1 MRYTQYRFIVPQEKI
16 VRVITDTDAK
26 NEADDQFAIAQALLS
41 PKMENV
47 GFIAAH
53 FGTRRTQ
60 RSMAESYTELETVFG
75 KMGFDTAGMLH
86 RGAPHAL
93 PDAATPVDSEG
104 ARLIVREAM
113 RADERPLFV
122 TFLGPLTDLASA
134 YLLEPR
140 IAGRLTAIWIGGGA
154 YPEGG
159 VEFNLSNDIH
169 AVNVVFASGIE
180 VWQVP
185 KNVYEMM
192 AVSLAELEARVRPCG
207 AIGEY
212 LCDQLHEH
220 AATEQPRKNPFRSGE
235 TWVLGDNPAVGLI
248 LYEHRFC
255 FEWRCAPHISPD
267 MTYHHTGRNRPI
279 RVYGSI
285 DSRLILEDM
294 YAKLRLF
301 ADARKTLNPT

>member
-1 MRYTQYRFIVPQEKI
+1 MRYTDYRFQVPSEKH

-26 NEADDQFAIAQALLS
+26 NEADDQFAIVQTLLS

-60 RSMAESYTELETVFG
+60 HSMAESYAELETVFA
-75 KMGFDTAGMLH
+75 KMGMPAEGMLY

-104 ARLIVREAM
+104 ARLIIREAM
-113 RADERPLFV
+113 KADDRPLFV

-134 YLLEPR
+134 CLLEPR

-169 AVNVVFASGIE
+169 AANVVFASGLE

-192 AVSLAELEARVRPCG
+192 GVSFAELEMRVRPCG
-207 AIGEY
+207 EIGAY
-212 LCDQLHEH
+212 LCDQLEEH
-220 AATEQPRKNPFRSGE
+220 AHTEQPRKNPFRAGE

-248 LYEHRFC
+248 LYEHRFSYA
-255 FEWRCAPHISPD
+255 WRCAPHISPD

-279 RVYGSI
+279 RVYDAI
-285 DSRLILEDM
+285 DSRLVLEDL
-294 YAKLRLF
+294 YAKLWLF
-301 ADARKTLNPT
+301 ANRPQKA

>member
-1 MRYTQYRFIVPQEKI
+1 MRYTQYPFDVPQEKI
-16 VRVITDTDAK
+16 VRVITNTDAK

-41 PKMENV
+41 PKMEHV
-47 GFIAAH
+47 GLIAAH
-53 FGTRRTQ
+53 FGTRRTAQ
-60 RSMAESYTELETVFG
+60 SMEESYQELETVLDT
-75 KMGFDTAGMLH
+75 MGFASQGLLY
-86 RGAPHAL
+86 RGAAQAL
-93 PDAATPVDSEG
+93 PDAVTPVDSEG
-104 ARLIVREAM
+104 ARLIIREAM
-113 RADERPLFV
+113 AADARPLFV

-169 AVNVVFASGIE
+169 AANVVFASGIE

-192 AVSLAELEARVRPCG
+192 AVSLVELEARVRPCG
-207 AIGEY
+207 AIGYY
-212 LCDQLHEH
+212 LCQQLHEH
-220 AATEQPRKNPFRSGE
+220 AHTAQPRGNPFRSGE

-255 FEWRCAPHISPD
+255 FEWRCAPQINAD
-267 MTYHHTGRNRPI
+267 MTYHHTDRNRPI
-279 RVYGSI
+279 RVYQSI

-301 ADARKTLNPT
+301 ADASAPG